1 MSINLEITSED
12 QIFAKTRIV
21 KELLKGKKVVVAF
34 SGGVDSSVVAF
45 LAREYAKD
53 TLLVMQTGSSVPK
66 SEVDIAKKQASQL
79 GLQIRF
85 IDYNEIDYSD
95 EYALNNEN
103 RCYHCKS
110 LLYGFISR
118 IKEEV
123 NYDYILSGTN
133 ISDLK
138 GHRPGHQA
146 SIENNIL
153 NPLVLAKI
161 NKSEVRFIASI
172 NELLTAEKP
181 ATACLASR
189 VITGVPIT
197 KEKLSRIDQAEY
209 LLRDK
214 FNFKILRVRDHG
226 DLARI
231 EVGQDELGKIMDK
244 VSREFIHSEL
254 KKLGYHYISIDLQ
267 AYRPAVPVGY
277 AD

>member
-209 LLRDK
+209 LLKKK
-214 FNFKILRVRDHG
+214 FELKILRVRDHG

-277 AD
+277 TG

>member
-45 LAREYAKD
+45 LAREYAED

-277 AD
+277 TD

>member
-45 LAREYAKD
+45 LAREYAED

-267 AYRPAVPVGY
+267 AYRPAVPEGY
-277 AD
+277 TD

>member
-45 LAREYAKD
+45 LAREYAED

-267 AYRPAVPVGY
+267 GYRPAVPEGY
-277 AD
+277 TD

>member
-1 MSINLEITSED
+1 MSINLEITDENK
-12 QIFAKTRIV
+12 ILNKTLIV
-21 KELLKGKKVVVAF
+21 KELLNGKKVVVAF

-45 LAREYAKD
+45 LAREYAAE

-66 SEVDIAKKQASQL
+66 SEVDIARNQASQL

-85 IDYNEIDYSD
+85 IDYNEVDYSA
-95 EYALNNEN
+95 EYALNDEN

-110 LLYGFISR
+110 LLYNFISK
-118 IKEEV
+118 IKQEI

-146 SIENNIL
+146 SMENEVL
-153 NPLVLAKI
+153 NPLVLAKM
-161 NKSEVRFIASI
+161 NKSEVRFIALM

-189 VITGVPIT
+189 IITGVPIT
-197 KEKLSRIDQAEY
+197 IANLSRIDKAEY
-209 LLRDK
+209 MLKRK
-214 FNFKILRVRDHG
+214 FNLSILRVRDHG

-231 EVGQDELGKIMDK
+231 EVGKDELEKIMGDD
-244 VSREFIHSEL
+244 SREFIYSEL
-254 KKLGYHYISIDLQ
+254 KKLGYHYVSLDLQ
-267 AYRPAVPVGY
+267 AYRPAVPLGY

>member
-1 MSINLEITSED
+1 MS
-12 QIFAKTRIV
+12 KTLIV
-21 KELLKGKKVVVAF
+21 KELLNGKKVVVAF

-45 LAREYAKD
+45 LAREYAAE

-66 SEVDIAKKQASQL
+66 SEVDIARNQASQL

-85 IDYNEIDYSD
+85 IDYNEVDHSA
-95 EYALNNEN
+95 EYALNDEN

-110 LLYGFISR
+110 LLYSFISK

-123 NYDYILSGTN
+123 GYDYILSGTN

-146 SIENNIL
+146 SMENDVL
-153 NPLVLAKI
+153 NPLVLAKM
-161 NKSEVRFIASI
+161 NKSEVRFIASM

-189 VITGVPIT
+189 IITGVPIT
-197 KEKLSRIDQAEY
+197 ITNLSRIDKAEY
-209 LLRDK
+209 MIKRK
-214 FNFKILRVRDHG
+214 FNLSILRVRDHG

-231 EVGQDELGKIMDK
+231 EVGPGELRIIMADD
-244 VSREFIHSEL
+244 SREFIYSEL
-254 KKLGYHYISIDLQ
+254 KKLGYHYVSIDLQ
-267 AYRPAVPVGY
+267 GYRPSVPIDFV
-277 AD
+277 D

>member
-45 LAREYAKD
+45 LAREYAED

-231 EVGQDELGKIMDK
+231 EVGHDELGKIMDK

-277 AD
+277 TD